1 MILILI
7 SWALFFLVGCQ
18 VLSPSKESFVVA
30 EIPLPSANL
39 RVEPIEAWVNTDT
52 IMIIIDVSFGKMIG
66 DLEECDPTI
75 SIGHLSRPYW
85 ILFNTYFQ

>member
-39 RVEPIEAWVNTDT
+39 RVGPIEASVNTDT

-75 SIGHLSRPYW
+75 SIGHLSGPY
-85 ILFNTYFQ
+85 

>member
-39 RVEPIEAWVNTDT
+39 RVEPIEA
-52 IMIIIDVSFGKMIG
+52 
-66 DLEECDPTI
+66 
-75 SIGHLSRPYW
+75 
-85 ILFNTYFQ
+85 

>member
-39 RVEPIEAWVNTDT
+39 RVEPIEASVNTDT
-52 IMIIIDVSFGKMIG
+52 IMII
-66 DLEECDPTI
+66 DLFHKSKNDL
-75 SIGHLSRPYW
+75 SIADYLYRR
-85 ILFNTYFQ
+85 ILNIQA